1 MCLRRKRK
9 ALFVLLLSTLPDL
22 HFKLRGVIYPNNT
35 AIMVDDIGQGD
46 TDGLLCVTGNT
57 ACCRST
63 GEGEFKFPN
72 GSMVPTNNAGR
83 DFFRNR
89 GSQFIRLNRRNSATS
104 PLGKYS
110 CEIPNA
116 SGVLQSIFLDV
127 GKTFS
132 WIPA

>member
-1 MCLRRKRK
+1 MGV
-9 ALFVLLLSTLPDL
+9 LFVLLLSPPPDL

-57 ACCRST
+57 ACCSNSRQ
-63 GEGEFKFPN
+63 GEFKFPD
-72 GSMVPTNNAGR
+72 GSIVPTSNAGQ

-89 GSQFIRLNRRNSATS
+89 GSQLIRLNRRNGATS

-116 SGVLQSIFLDV
+116 RGVSQSIFLDV

-132 WIPA
+132 